1 MTSVGGSEATAG
13 PEPLTG
19 GLEPTPGNQ
28 PQPDH
33 AGSAGQAYHAGQVGS
48 AGYPG
53 YAPYPA
59 VEPDRLTR
67 IINRIQARAPRWAA
81 PVAVL
86 GCIAAAV
93 GYTLFADPTRSAP
106 DAAPTCLL
114 KLTTGLDCP
123 GCGGTRAFWY
133 VLNGDL
139 PAAARHHLLFVFVL
153 PFLLYLYVAWA
164 IGQTTRWRPP
174 QLRFSPRTIGMVL
187 AVWMAFSVLRN
198 LPWAPFDW
206 FYV

>member
-1 MTSVGGSEATAG
+1 MTSVGEPETAAG
-13 PEPLTG
+13 PA
-19 GLEPTPGNQ
+19 PTASPEQ
-28 PQPDH
+28 WQSHP
-33 AGSAGQAYHAGQVGS
+33 
-48 AGYPG
+48 GYPSHPDSADHPG
-53 YAPYPA
+53 YPYAAYPYPPA
-59 VEPDRLTR
+59 VEPDRFTR
-67 IINRIQARAPRWAA
+67 FVNRLHARSPRWAA
-81 PVAVL
+81 PVAIL
-86 GCIAAAV
+86 GCIAAAI
-93 GYTLFADPTRSAP
+93 GYTLFTDPTRSAP

-164 IGQTTRWRPP
+164 IAQTTRWRPP
-174 QLRFSPRTIGMVL
+174 QLRFSPRAIGL
-187 AVWMAFSVLRN
+187 FLGAWMAFSVLRN